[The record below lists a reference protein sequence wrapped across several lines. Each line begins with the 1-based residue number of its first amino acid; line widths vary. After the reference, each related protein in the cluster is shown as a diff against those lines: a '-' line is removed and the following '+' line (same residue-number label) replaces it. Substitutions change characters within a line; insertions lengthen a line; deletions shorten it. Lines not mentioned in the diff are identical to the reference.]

1 MSQLHSQVLLTI
13 VLLLP
18 GAIAGSAF
26 QRYAPRYNNRLSDWF
41 LRMLGISTLFLALGA
56 WPLYWLYSNYWD
68 ALTEREPLPWLL
80 LLVPFFYLTL
90 PAVAG
95 VILGKAV
102 ASGKPWATRL
112 IGENRAPLAWDY
124 LFGASVRG
132 FIRCRLKSG
141 RWVGG
146 YYNSE
151 KSPYGPKS
159 YASDD
164 PSNLD
169 LYIGCGLEFCQESGN
184 PILQKGK
191 YRPTDSGILLKWE
204 DIETLEFQQLK
215 NVGTDNE
222 RQS

>member
-1 MSQLHSQVLLTI
+1 MEYL
-13 VLLLP
+13 
-18 GAIAGSAF
+18 
-26 QRYAPRYNNRLSDWF
+26 RCPRWGYVAVGFDQEKFTTNK
-41 LRMLGISTLFLALGA
+41 
-56 WPLYWLYSNYWD
+56 
-68 ALTEREPLPWLL
+68 REPLPWLL
-80 LLVPFFYLTL
+80 FLMPFFYLIL

-102 ASGKPWATRL
+102 ASGRPWATRL
-112 IGENRAPLAWDY
+112 IGENHAPLAWDY

-169 LYIGCGLEFCQESGN
+169 LYIGCGLEFSQESGD
-184 PILQKGK
+184 PILENGK
-191 YRPTDSGILLKWE
+191 YSPTDSGILLKWE
-204 DIETLEFQQLK
+204 DIETLEFRQINTGDESTMPTLTMK
-215 NVGTDNE
+215 GTHEKTKKAEEGKDY
-222 RQS
+222 RH